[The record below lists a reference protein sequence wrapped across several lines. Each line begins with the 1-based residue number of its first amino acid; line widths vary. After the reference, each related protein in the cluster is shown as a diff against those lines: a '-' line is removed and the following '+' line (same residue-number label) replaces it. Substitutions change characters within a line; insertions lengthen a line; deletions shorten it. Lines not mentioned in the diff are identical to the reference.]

1 MRPQISY
8 PLSTYSDFL
17 SIVPRVFT
25 QQIPMITLAY
35 QFKGNFSGQKRIF
48 LYILDNFAKSPV
60 NLIFSVCLMWNKEIF
75 QFLGGFCLKRWYHQK
90 YYLLWVSKNELK
102 IVLASNWKLTAITT
116 TFPIKNQIYF
126 ISLNKIRAHTK
137 GATHTQKKFF
147 LQCVSIQIFCH
158 DKRNKPP
165 YS

>member
-75 QFLGGFCLKRWYHQK
+75 QFWGLLFKKLISSK

-102 IVLASNWKLTAITT
+102 IFLASNWKLTAITT
-116 TFPIKNQIYF
+116 TFPIKNQIHL

-137 GATHTQKKFF
+137 GATHTHKKILPTMCLYPDF
-147 LQCVSIQIFCH
+147 LSW
-158 DKRNKPP
+158 
-165 YS
+165 